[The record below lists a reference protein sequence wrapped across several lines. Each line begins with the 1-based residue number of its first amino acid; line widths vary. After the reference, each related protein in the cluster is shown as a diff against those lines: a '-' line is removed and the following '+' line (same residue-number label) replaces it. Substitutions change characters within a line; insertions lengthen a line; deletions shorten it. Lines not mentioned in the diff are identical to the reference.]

1 MQLGEYLDNIEKKL
15 IRSFDITRAYSLD
28 GINYDMFAEYHL
40 RNEKYVLSKK
50 AVIYAIESNEYCFF
64 KRFELLDRA
73 SVRSFTDGI
82 IRSVYEIVKPDANH
96 MCSMITGVMILDGN
110 QETGLDDAMG
120 EVRKFRYHKSFSL
133 GFKGWVDIRL
143 LIVSLKGGVI
153 AANKQGKGVS
163 KVYGL

>member
-15 IRSFDITRAYSLD
+15 IRSFDITRGYSLD
-28 GINYDMFAEYHL
+28 GVNYDMFAEYHL

-50 AVIYAIESNEYCFF
+50 AVIYAIESNEYCFL

-82 IRSVYEIVKPDANH
+82 IRSIDEIVKPDTNH
-96 MCSMITGVMILDGN
+96 MCSMVTGVMILDGD
-110 QETGLDDAMG
+110 QETGLDDAMA
-120 EVRKFRYHKSFSL
+120 EVRRFRYHKSFSL

>member
-15 IRSFDITRAYSLD
+15 IRSFDITRGYSLD
-28 GINYDMFAEYHL
+28 GVSYDMFAEYHL

-64 KRFELLDRA
+64 KRFDLIDRA

-82 IRSVYEIVKPDANH
+82 IRSIDEIVKPDTNH
-96 MCSMITGVMILDGN
+96 MCSIITGVMILDGN
-110 QETGLDDAMG
+110 QETGLNDAMG
-120 EVRKFRYHKSFSL
+120 EVRRFRYHKSFSL